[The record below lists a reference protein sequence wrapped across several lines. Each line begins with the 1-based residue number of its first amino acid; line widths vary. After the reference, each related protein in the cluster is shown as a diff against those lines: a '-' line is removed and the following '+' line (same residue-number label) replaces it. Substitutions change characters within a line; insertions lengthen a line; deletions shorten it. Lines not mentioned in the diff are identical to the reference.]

1 MAVIDLNKARKLK
14 AEDQILKQ
22 RRLQSRKALRD
33 DLEKYGHIDFPLL
46 AVLIALISFG
56 LIMLFSA
63 SMSSSYAASGDP
75 LNFVRRQAGFT
86 VLGLFVCAG
95 FLIFP
100 IRKYNRFIFTVGVYI
115 VGTLTLLGV
124 MFAGV
129 EGDYGATRWLKIG
142 PVQFQP
148 SEMCKVAAIYCL
160 ATYWPAMK
168 KLRSRGYFTVKADPK
183 KDAQLEAFI
192 YFTFPAL
199 AMGLWIL
206 LILAQPHFSGAII
219 VFLLVLSLFLVA
231 KLPGRIWMKGLMQLI
246 PVILVAILIFVMIY
260 PLLNP
265 GESLLEK
272 IGQRFAHVTSRLDTF
287 SNPEEASRDST
298 HQTVQARLALGSGG
312 LTGKGL
318 GRGRQKSGFL
328 PMVYNDFILPSIG
341 EELGFFGTLTVI
353 LLFMAFFI
361 LGVKVSSN
369 ARGLYYAL
377 MAWGGTFLIIIQALL
392 NIAVAAEVI
401 PPTGISLPFFSYG
414 GTSHVFMMLAA
425 TFVLSVSKT
434 GQRVD
439 KELGRIIL
447 MERNYQ
453 RAVESR
459 VK

>member
-14 AEDQILKQ
+14 AEDQMQKK
-22 RRLQSRKALRD
+22 RKLQDRKELRD
-33 DLEKYGHIDFPLL
+33 DVERYGHIDFPLL
-46 AVLIALISFG
+46 AVLITLIAYG

-63 SMSSSYAASGDP
+63 SMSSAYAASGDP
-75 LNFVRRQAGFT
+75 LNFVSRQAGFT
-86 VLGLFVCAG
+86 LLGIVVCG
-95 FLIFP
+95 IFLLLP
-100 IRKYNRFIFTVGVYI
+100 IRKYNRFIFTVIVYI
-115 VGTLTLLGV
+115 VCTLCLLGV
-124 MFAGV
+124 MVAGV
-129 EGDYGATRWLKIG
+129 EGDYGAQRWLKIG

-168 KLRSRGYFTVKADPK
+168 QLRAKGFLTVKDNPR
-183 KDAQLEAFI
+183 KDAQREAFI
-192 YFTFPAL
+192 FFTFPACL
-199 AMGLWIL
+199 MGIWMV

-231 KLPGRIWMKGLMQLI
+231 KLPGRIWVKGLMQLI
-246 PVILVAILIFVMIY
+246 PIILVGILLFVMIY
-260 PLLNP
+260 PVLNP
-265 GESLLEK
+265 GESLIEK
-272 IGQRFAHVTSRLDTF
+272 LGQRFAHVTSRLDTF

-298 HQTVQARLALGSGG
+298 HQTVQGRLALGAGG

-318 GRGRQKSGFL
+318 GKGRQKSGFL

-341 EELGFFGTLTVI
+341 EELGFLGTLSVI

-425 TFVLSVSKT
+425 SFVLSVSKT

-453 RAVESR
+453 RVVESR